1 MDKEL
6 QIPRCLDSLSNTLR
20 SAADYWNVSMLFLG
34 GCSQR
39 EEKCVRAAKTEH
51 EVSENQM
58 TSMDI
63 LADAAD
69 VFSIII

>member
-1 MDKEL
+1 
-6 QIPRCLDSLSNTLR
+6 
-20 SAADYWNVSMLFLG
+20 MLFLG